1 VWHEQSRPKIEWKL
15 IERKLTADE
24 LCAAL
29 QPRHGFDS
37 RKLERRGPEK
47 TLFVFALRS
56 AMKGA

>member
-1 VWHEQSRPKIEWKL
+1 L

-24 LCAAL
+24 WCAAL